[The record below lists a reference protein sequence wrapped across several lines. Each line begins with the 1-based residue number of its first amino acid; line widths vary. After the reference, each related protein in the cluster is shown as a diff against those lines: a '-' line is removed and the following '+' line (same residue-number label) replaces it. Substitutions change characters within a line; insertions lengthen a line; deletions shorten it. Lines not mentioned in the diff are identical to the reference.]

1 MIQSKHFIPPILA
14 LNQCWSCY
22 RERLAQFWGGGW
34 FCKTAQHSGWNR
46 NPFSKVKCSQTNQ
59 LGLNSVTASC
69 GNWRNTS
76 TLLPAPP
83 SLIPPCKSR
92 TKYIDLCIKVKPPQ
106 ILELAG
112 NPLPNVGGTQPDYHR
127 WPHHQHRYLSSIGEQ
142 HLNNDLLIE
151 SFFNRCGIVQMPQS
165 DPLGRPHWLQPLD
178 FFSIRASMLLM
189 ESKHVGLVPA
199 VHWVNS
205 LTMVVTPSQQ
215 VRLFL
220 YYHCFLFLSSSVLF
234 SLLHIIFNIFFLNL
248 YLSFRLP
255 GKLLR
260 PQNGGIP
267 SLASLPMSN
276 CI

>member
-1 MIQSKHFIPPILA
+1 MILQDSPTLRLEKIKYMMCTKH
-14 LNQCWSCY
+14 
-22 RERLAQFWGGGW
+22 
-34 FCKTAQHSGWNR
+34 
-46 NPFSKVKCSQTNQ
+46 Q
-59 LGLNSVTASC
+59 LGFNSVTASC

-92 TKYIDLCIKVKPPQ
+92 SKYIDANVNEKPPQ

-112 NPLPNVGGTQPDYHR
+112 NPLPNVGGTQPHYHR
-127 WPHHQHRYLSSIGEQ
+127 WPHHQHRYLSSIGEHRFRND
-142 HLNNDLLIE
+142 HLIGSILD
-151 SFFNRCGIVQMPQS
+151 RCGIVQMPQS

-178 FFSIRASMLLM
+178 FFSIKASMQLM

-215 VRLFL
+215 VFSLL
-220 YYHCFLFLSSSVLF
+220 IIIASSLSSSVLV
-234 SLLHIIFNIFFLNL
+234 SLLHIIFDIFVLNL

-260 PQNGGIP
+260 PQDGGIP